1 MAILIIDDNKTTL
14 ILLTSLAEQASVADV
29 FDALTSVRP
38 YKRAWTLQAARGFLE
53 QHRGDHFCP
62 RCVDAF
68 TGAWDEALAIHAAC
82 PDTDRPPSGAL
93 HAA

>member
-14 ILLTSLAEQASVADV
+14 ILLTALAEQASVADM
-29 FDALTSVRP
+29 FDALTSARP
-38 YKRAWTLQAARGFLE
+38 YKRAWTLPAAHGFLE
-53 QHRGDHFCP
+53 QHRGTRFCP
-62 RCVDAF
+62 RRAF

-82 PDTDRPPSGAL
+82 PDPERPPSGAR